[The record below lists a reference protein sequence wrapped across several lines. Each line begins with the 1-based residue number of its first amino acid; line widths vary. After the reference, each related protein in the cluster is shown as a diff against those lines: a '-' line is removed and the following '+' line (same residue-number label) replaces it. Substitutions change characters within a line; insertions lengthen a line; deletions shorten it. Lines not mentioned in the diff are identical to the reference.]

1 MRKFFSGWNPDM
13 GYIVQDSRNIS
24 IALII
29 AGVLG
34 FFLKE
39 VDFPDAVMVLFIGMA
54 LWAFAIQKR

>member
-1 MRKFFSGWNPDM
+1 MRKLFSNWKPDM
-13 GYIVQDSRNIS
+13 DYIVQDSRNIS

-29 AGVLG
+29 AGVVG

-39 VDFPDAVMVLFIGMA
+39 VDFPDTVMVLSIGMA